1 MRNRTTSGKAIGVPR
16 WMLACRIGVDK
27 RKEGKQGRT
36 PDGFTPIFAN
46 EILLLGRTRC
56 RDRTHL
62 CRADRQL
69 KSKKTCLI
77 YWEKTHSRNWRHG
90 NTNWWRWSLRASAT
104 YFWRASI

>member
-1 MRNRTTSGKAIGVPR
+1 MRNRTTSRKAIGVPR

-36 PDGFTPIFAN
+36 ADGFTPIFAARM
-46 EILLLGRTRC
+46 LGTCQVCC

-62 CRADRQL
+62 CRADGQL
-69 KSKKTCLI
+69 KSKRTCLI
-77 YWEKTHSRNWRHG
+77 YWEKTHSRNWRDG

-104 YFWRASI
+104 YFRRASI